1 MTCICYEKRPP
12 VGRPAFSSHRFKRSD
27 RWIPGRRDQAV
38 LRTVLL
44 DMADAGKGEVEADDR
59 RLLRRRHVVEL
70 MTGLLR
76 EFGLGVVHHMPIRIA
91 QEEFRD
97 VGYVGLDQDF
107 RMP

>member
-1 MTCICYEKRPP
+1 MACSLQLKQAAGWAACLLNPR
-12 VGRPAFSSHRFKRSD
+12 AKRSD

-97 VGYVGLDQDF
+97 IGDVGLD
-107 RMP
+107 